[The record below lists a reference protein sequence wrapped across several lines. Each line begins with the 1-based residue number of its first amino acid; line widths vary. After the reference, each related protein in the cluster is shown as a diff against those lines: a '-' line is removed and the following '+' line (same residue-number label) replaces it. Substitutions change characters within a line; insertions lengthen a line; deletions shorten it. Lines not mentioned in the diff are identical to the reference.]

1 MASPHYGADMISSVP
16 SCAVPVS
23 EVTMSTHEATAPVAP
38 SALEDVRQSLY
49 WAWRIIWRGKY
60 LILGCWLLFIVP
72 AILILQQTT
81 RLYTAQAEVIVEG
94 PEASDMLSGTGANMM
109 YRFNDAIMPT
119 EVSVVT
125 SLMLSERVVERLELY
140 KDPEFNPALRQPS
153 ALSGFFQ
160 WLNPIRWL
168 AQLSQPSA
176 TSKPALSAVER
187 ERQDRTAVIQAF
199 QSRLLA
205 SYKRR
210 SFIITIDFMSED
222 PEKAARIANAVADA
236 YVMDRLEASF
246 ENARRVTSWLGDR
259 LASLR
264 KDVSEAESAVEE
276 YRATYGLRRKADSG
290 STINEQQLSELNSRL
305 VIARSELAQRQA
317 RMEQVRSL
325 MQSQGSLEAMA
336 DVLQSPLIQRMREQQ
351 TTIQREMSE
360 ALKTYGERHPRI
372 VGYRADLAELKGR
385 INDEMR
391 KISDSITNE
400 VAVSAAGVRT
410 LERDLAGLRSQN
422 NAAGGAEVRLR
433 ELERQAETS
442 RQLYEA
448 FLSRFKRD
456 AEQDSVKRANARVI
470 SEAQVPVGSSYPRP
484 IQILSVVTI
493 LALVLGIVITFLIDH
508 LDSAVRSSDEAESL
522 AGVPTLAILS
532 TIRGRGDDIAKTLIA
547 KPRSA
552 IADGLRGLRIALKIG
567 WEETQ
572 GRAPV
577 VVITSSTPKEG
588 KTFLATGLAVTWG
601 RSEGNV
607 LLIDGDIYRPRL
619 HNMLTSTNEK
629 GLVQVLSGEISAE
642 DAIIPNVSP
651 GLDLLPAGRAADVAD
666 LLSQERI
673 DRIIESL
680 RGRYSQIIIDGP
692 PVLAIA
698 DSRILARAADRVIY
712 VVRWNMTP
720 RDAVRNGLKL
730 LREAKAPVFGT
741 VLSQVNRRRH
751 ALYDYGDYGSYYGRY
766 TEYYADQG

>member
-1 MASPHYGADMISSVP
+1 
-16 SCAVPVS
+16 
-23 EVTMSTHEATAPVAP
+23 MSTHEATVPVAP

-72 AILILQQTT
+72 SILILQQTT
-81 RLYTAQAEVIVEG
+81 RLYTAQAEIIVEG
-94 PEASDMLSGTGANMM
+94 PEASDMLSGTGGNMM

-125 SLMLSERVVERLELY
+125 SRMLSERVVDRLELH
-140 KDPEFNPALRQPS
+140 KDPEFNPSLREPS

-176 TSKPALSAVER
+176 PADMPEPSAVDR
-187 ERQDRTAVIQAF
+187 ERQDRAAVVQAF
-199 QSRLLA
+199 QSRLSA

-210 SFIITIDFMSED
+210 SFIITVAFTSQDR
-222 PEKAARIANAVADA
+222 EKAARIANAVADA

-246 ENARRVTSWLGDR
+246 ENARRVTNWLGDR
-259 LASLR
+259 LSSLR

-276 YRATYGLRRKADSG
+276 YRATYGLRRKSDSG

-305 VIARSELAQRQA
+305 VIARSELAQQQA
-317 RMEQVRSL
+317 RMDQVRSL
-325 MQSQGSLEAMA
+325 LQSQGSLEAMA

-372 VGYRADLAELKGR
+372 VGYRADLAELSGR

-391 KISDSITNE
+391 KISDSIANE

-410 LERDLAGLRSQN
+410 LERDLGALRSQN

-470 SEAQVPVGSSYPRP
+470 SEAQTPVASSYPRP
-484 IQILSVVTI
+484 VQTLSVITI
-493 LALVLGIVITFLIDH
+493 LALALGIVITFLIDH
-508 LDSAVRSSDEAESL
+508 LDSAIRSSDEAENL
-522 AGVPTLAILS
+522 AGVPTLAILP
-532 TIRGRGDDIAKTLIA
+532 TLRGRGDDIAKTLIA

-572 GRAPV
+572 GRAPI

-601 RSEGNV
+601 RAEGNV

-619 HNMLTSTNEK
+619 HNMLDCANEQ
-629 GLVQVLSGEISAE
+629 GLVQVLSGAATP
-642 DAIIPNVSP
+642 DDVIIRGVSP
-651 GLDLLPAGRAADVAD
+651 GLDLLPAGRMADVAD
-666 LLSQERI
+666 LLSEERI
-673 DRIIESL
+673 ETVIETL

-712 VVRWNMTP
+712 LVRWNTTP

-751 ALYDYGDYGSYYGRY
+751 ARYDYGDYGSYYGRY

>member
-1 MASPHYGADMISSVP
+1 
-16 SCAVPVS
+16 
-23 EVTMSTHEATAPVAP
+23 MSTHEATAPVAP

-72 AILILQQTT
+72 TILILQQTT
-81 RLYTAQAEVIVEG
+81 RLYTAQAEIIVEG
-94 PEASDMLSGTGANMM
+94 PEASDMLSGTGVNMM

-140 KDPEFNPALRQPS
+140 KDPEFNPALREPS

-168 AQLSQPSA
+168 ARLSQPSA
-176 TSKPALSAVER
+176 ADGTREPSMVDR
-187 ERQDRTAVIQAF
+187 ERQGRTAVVQAF
-199 QSRLLA
+199 QSRLSA

-210 SFIITIDFMSED
+210 SFIITVGFTSED
-222 PEKAARIANAVADA
+222 KEKAARIANAVADA

-276 YRATYGLRRKADSG
+276 YRATYGLRRKSDSG

-325 MQSQGSLEAMA
+325 LQSQGSLEAMA

-372 VGYRADLAELKGR
+372 VGYRADLAELSSR

-391 KISDSITNE
+391 KISDSISNE
-400 VAVSAAGVRT
+400 VAVSSAGVRT
-410 LERDLAGLRSQN
+410 LERDLAALRSQN

-456 AEQDSVKRANARVI
+456 AEQDSVKRANARII
-470 SEAQVPVGSSYPRP
+470 SEAQTPMSSSYPRP
-484 IQILSVVTI
+484 VQTLSVVTI
-493 LALVLGIVITFLIDH
+493 LALALGIVITFLIDH

-522 AGVPTLAILS
+522 AGAPTLAILP
-532 TIRGRGDDIAKTLIA
+532 TLRGRGDDIAKTLIA

-567 WEETQ
+567 WEDTQ

-588 KTFLATGLAVTWG
+588 KIFLATGLAVTWG
-601 RSEGNV
+601 RAEGNV

-619 HNMLTSTNEK
+619 HNMLGISNEQ
-629 GLVQVLSGEISAE
+629 GLVQVLSGAATA
-642 DAIIPNVSP
+642 DDVIIRGVSP
-651 GLDLLPAGRAADVAD
+651 GLDLLPAGRMADVAD

-673 DRIIESL
+673 DAVIEAL
-680 RGRYSQIIIDGP
+680 RPRYSQIIIDGP

-712 VVRWNMTP
+712 VVRWNTTP

-730 LREAKAPVFGT
+730 LREAKAPLFGT

-751 ALYDYGDYGSYYGRY
+751 ARYDYGDYGSYYGRY